1 MRIKA
6 ITPIHVP
13 AEELRRR
20 QQRYDAHSPAGIT
33 VELVNL
39 PPDDDVPRALDSPAD
54 IRASD
59 RLVGREAERTDP
71 TRFDAVL
78 ADCVL
83 DPGIDAA
90 APVPV
95 HGITRLVAAYLA
107 ARGQRFAAVTRN
119 AAIGAELVDRIEADG
134 HADHFDRLVVLG
146 LELDDITDEA
156 RWDAALDGVRAE
168 LASTGVS
175 AIVNGCSAVEV
186 GPADGIPVI
195 DPTRLALRLLAD
207 GVPTS

>member
-1 MRIKA
+1 MRVKA

-13 AEELRRR
+13 AAELRRR
-20 QQRYDAHSPAGIT
+20 QRRYDAHSPEGVT

-39 PPDDDVPRALDSPAD
+39 PPDDDVPRALDDAAA

-59 RLVGREAERTDP
+59 RLVAGEAERTDP
-71 TRFDAVL
+71 ARFDAVL

-83 DPGIDAA
+83 DPGIGAS

-95 HGITRLVAAYLA
+95 LGITRLVAGHLA
-107 ARGQRFAAVTRN
+107 GHGERFAAVTRN
-119 AAIGAELVDRIEADG
+119 AAIGAELVARIEADG

-146 LELDDITDEA
+146 LEFDDITDEA
-156 RWDAALDGVRAE
+156 VWDAALDDVRAQ
-168 LASTGVS
+168 LAGTGVA

-186 GPADGIPVI
+186 GAADGIPVI
-195 DPTRLALRLLAD
+195 DPTRLALRLLA
-207 GVPTS
+207 PES